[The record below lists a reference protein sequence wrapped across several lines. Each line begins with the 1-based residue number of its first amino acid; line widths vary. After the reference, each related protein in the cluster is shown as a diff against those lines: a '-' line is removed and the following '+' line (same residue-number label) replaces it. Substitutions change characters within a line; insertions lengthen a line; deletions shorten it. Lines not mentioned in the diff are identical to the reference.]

1 MSFSPAQFEAT
12 LRDIESGMATFS
24 ANLGKIPA
32 AAQKAT
38 DQWFITD
45 AAAEAITWLATRTVE
60 IGQDILNWFI
70 DLLKG
75 AVAPIY
81 MAMDSWQWMNIRGEV
96 NEISANLTHQNL
108 SIDESD
114 WSGKARDAY
123 GTAVGAQSAAAA
135 RVGAIATS
143 TSINLLAC
151 AVAGAAFY
159 VVLAGVLV
167 KLIAATVTIIAAYAS
182 AAFSWA
188 GAALMLEEA
197 GVNTAVIMTALGTL
211 TTFLGAQTTAMI
223 MLHGDA
229 VDPASFPNGVWPM
242 ANSSQYSDAT
252 VKDGDADWSLM
263 KKD

>member
-24 ANLGKIPA
+24 ANLGKIPP

-38 DQWFITD
+38 DHWFVTD
-45 AAAEAITWLATRTVE
+45 AAAEAITWLATKTVE

-81 MAMDSWQWMNIRGEV
+81 MAIDAWQWMEIRSE
-96 NEISANLTHQNL
+96 ANLIGTNLTDQNL
-108 SIDESD
+108 SIDNSD
-114 WSGKARDAY
+114 WSGTARDAY
-123 GTAVGAQSAAAA
+123 GTAATAQSAAAS
-135 RVGAIATS
+135 RIGSIATS
-143 TSINLLAC
+143 TSVNLLAC

-159 VVLAGVLV
+159 VTLAGVLV
-167 KLIAATVTIIAAYAS
+167 KLIAATVAIIAAYAS

-197 GVNTAVIMTALGTL
+197 GVNTAIIMTALGTL
-211 TTFLGAQTTAMI
+211 TAFLSTQVTAMV

-229 VDPASFPNGVWPM
+229 VDPAGFPNGAWPTSN
-242 ANSSQYSDAT
+242 ASQYSDAT
-252 VKDGDADWSLM
+252 VRDSDADWSL
-263 KKD
+263 KND